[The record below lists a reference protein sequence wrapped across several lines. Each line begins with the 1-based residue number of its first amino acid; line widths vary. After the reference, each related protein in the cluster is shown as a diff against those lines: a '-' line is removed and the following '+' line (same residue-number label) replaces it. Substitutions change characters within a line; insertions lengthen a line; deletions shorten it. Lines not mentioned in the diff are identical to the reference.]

1 MFIKHIFFVSFPK
14 VEHARWFKKCA
25 FVRQNRGQEFIDLV
39 QKRAAELVR
48 SIDQILGN
56 NCLYQSH
63 CGCKKTAQS
72 FYYKYVV
79 LLFTQDEQGNQ
90 EEMGNPQTNTAIS
103 MLERE
108 REKEGQKEN
117 KYVREKE
124 GWKENREGAN

>member
-56 NCLYQSH
+56 NCLYQNH
-63 CGCKKTAQS
+63 CGCKKITH
-72 FYYKYVV
+72 YYKYVV

-103 MLERE
+103 MLER
-108 REKEGQKEN
+108 G
-117 KYVREKE
+117 KE
-124 GWKENREGAN
+124 GWKENKYVKERE